1 MRGLVVTLSAAF
13 ALIFAFDLYPGLRGG
28 GGWRWTYQ
36 PPENL
41 LALAALVGVL
51 AIYIGGVVAL
61 RRRGVALRLAWGVL
75 AGLLIAYSAV
85 GVRGDAH
92 ELLLIRTLSPVQTG
106 ASTVA
111 VRYMAENGVG
121 ATLERWPDVMRSAGQ
136 RNIIH
141 FTTSPPGQPL
151 IHHALAEIAGD
162 GALVRRAGYAL
173 RAYQC
178 SNVGVMAYDDGQ
190 LLSAALVG
198 WTMPLWAALMIVPV
212 YFAARRLFD
221 DTEAALRAAAWSP
234 LIPSIILFAPVW
246 NTLYPA
252 LMALC
257 VALLLAGLPLRDGED
272 LRPLWL
278 VLAGVVMSGATMLN
292 FAVLPA
298 LMIFGLLTLGVVG
311 LRRGM
316 IAGAFFGVGLLA
328 CWILLGIAANV
339 TPLDIWAVTAEKH
352 SELVAGRDY
361 LTWLILHPYDTLLF
375 TGWPL
380 VALLVW
386 RVMRLRWTTRAPS
399 DALVVA
405 LVVTFIALNL
415 SGMVQGENGR
425 ILSFYAPFI
434 ILAAGGVLADKPAK
448 WGVPLLVAQAGLLVV
463 MAGVLAVVPQ
473 DLDSPPREPRGDVA
487 RLDGFDLHPTSARF
501 EADGERGH
509 ATLEAHR
516 FVADVG
522 EQVITLETVWRGG
535 QRTAQL
541 YWIEISA
548 YAENEIDGEI
558 IVPPQRWTAQNGHY
572 PPTCWRDGQTIIDT
586 QALHM
591 PTISAPVVWTL
602 ELRLVNPAT
611 GAVMAVTLPDGTTAD
626 HVRLQ
631 PVNYP

>member
-1 MRGLVVTLSAAF
+1 MRRLIFALSAAF
-13 ALIFAFDLYPGLRGG
+13 ALILAFDLYPGLRGG

-36 PPENL
+36 QAENP
-41 LALAALVGVL
+41 LALAVLVGVL
-51 AIYIGGVVAL
+51 AVYIGGVIGL

-75 AGLLIAYSAV
+75 AGVLIAYSAV
-85 GVRGDAH
+85 AVRGDAL

-111 VRYMAENGVG
+111 VRYMAEDGVG
-121 ATLERWPDVMRSAGQ
+121 ETLERWPDVMREAGE

-151 IHHALAEIAGD
+151 IHYALAGIVGD
-162 GALVRRAGYAL
+162 GAFVQQAGYAL

-178 SNVGVMAYDDGQ
+178 SNLGVMIYDDSQ

-198 WTMPLWAALMIVPV
+198 WSMPLWAALMIVPV

-221 DTEAALRAAAWSP
+221 DTAAALQTAAWSP
-234 LIPSIILFAPVW
+234 LIPTIILFAPVW

-252 LMALC
+252 LIALC
-257 VALLLAGLPLRDGED
+257 VALLLTGLPLREGEHM
-272 LRPLWL
+272 RPSWL
-278 VLAGVVMSGATMLN
+278 VLAGAVMSGATFLN
-292 FAVLPA
+292 FAVLPV
-298 LMIFGLLTLGVVG
+298 LLTLGLLTLGVVG
-311 LRRGM
+311 FRRGV
-316 IAGAFFGVGLLA
+316 IAGIGFGVGLLA
-328 CWILLGIAANV
+328 CWIPFAIASNL
-339 TPLDIWAVTAEKH
+339 TPLDLWAVTAEKH
-352 SELVAGRDY
+352 GELVAGRDY

-375 TGWPL
+375 IGWPL

-386 RVMRLRWTTRAPS
+386 RVMRLRWTTRTPS
-399 DALVVA
+399 DVLVVA
-405 LVVTFIALNL
+405 LVVTFVALNV

-425 ILSFYAPFI
+425 ILSFYAPFV
-434 ILAAGGVLADKPAK
+434 ILAAGGMIAVKSAE
-448 WGVPLLVAQAGLLVV
+448 WGLPLLVAQAGLLAV

-473 DLDSPPREPRGDVA
+473 DLDSPPRQPRGDVA
-487 RLDGFDLHPTSARF
+487 RLDDFTLHPTSARF
-501 EADGERGH
+501 DASGERGH

-522 EQVITLETVWRGG
+522 AQVITLETVWRGG
-535 QRTAQL
+535 ERTAQP
-541 YWIEISA
+541 YWIEVSA
-548 YAENEIDGEI
+548 RAENDIDGEI
-558 IVPPQRWTAQNGHY
+558 IVPPQRWTPQNGNY
-572 PPTCWRDGQTIIDT
+572 LPTCWRDGQTIIDT
-586 QALHM
+586 QAVHL

-626 HVRLQ
+626 HVRLA